1 MLTHLSIRHLTLVEH
16 LDLEFQSG
24 MSVVT
29 GETGAGK
36 SILLEA
42 LGLALGDRAD
52 SSLIAADQARAEV
65 SASIDLQKHQE
76 ASSWL
81 ATRALEDDGRCI
93 LRRVVSKD
101 GPSRAFVNGSAVTIG
116 DLKSLSE
123 LLLDIHSQHEHQSLL
138 KKPTHRRLLDAFGNH
153 TDQVKQLSE
162 VFNQQKEIKKTL
174 AQLLANSE
182 EQSARIQLLNYQ
194 AEELSSLAVTPK
206 EPEALESEQKRL
218 AQVGAS
224 REILAEVLYLCG
236 GGTYSRA
243 NTRVDTSTD
252 ISADTSAGAMAMVAK
267 ATKLLASI
275 EEQIDEKNTLGSISE
290 MLSSAQI
297 QIEEAVYDLA
307 AVNERLVD
315 DPERLHFVEARLSSI
330 YEVAR
335 KHRIEPNQLPELQIK
350 LQTELSDIE
359 HVDEKIIAL
368 QSEYEATEKTY
379 LELAR
384 KVTKCRQGAA
394 KNLEQQVTG
403 HLQNLGMRG
412 ACFTVSLTTGAPGQY
427 GLDDI
432 EFLIATNPGQ
442 SPAPLKKIVS
452 GGELSRASLAIQVV
466 TAKTS
471 DTPTLVF
478 DEVDAGIGGATAEV
492 VGGLLR
498 RLGADAQIICVT
510 HLPQVAAQGH
520 QHYVVTKSTTQEA
533 ATTLVTRLNEAQK
546 VHEIARMLGGIKQTD
561 QSLAHAKSMLAS
573 AKLIS
578 SKKVSSKNA
587 SSKEISSKNAVSKSA
602 AKTSEKKSAKTGK
615 TQTRRR

>member
-1 MLTHLSIRHLTLVEH
+1 MLTHLSIRHLTLVER

-81 ATRALEDDGRCI
+81 AARALEDDGRCI

-243 NTRVDTSTD
+243 DTSTD
-252 ISADTSAGAMAMVAK
+252 ISADTSACAMAMVAK

-368 QSEYEATEKTY
+368 QSEYEATEKAY

-533 ATTLVTRLNEAQK
+533 ATTLVTRLDEAQK

-587 SSKEISSKNAVSKSA
+587 SSKNAVSKSA

-615 TQTRRR
+615 TQTRRK

>member
-81 ATRALEDDGRCI
+81 AARALEDDGRCI

-243 NTRVDTSTD
+243 DTSTD
-252 ISADTSAGAMAMVAK
+252 ISADTSACAMAMVAK

-368 QSEYEATEKTY
+368 QSEYEATEKAY

-533 ATTLVTRLNEAQK
+533 ATTLVTRLDEAQK

-587 SSKEISSKNAVSKSA
+587 SSKNAVSKSA

-615 TQTRRR
+615 TQTRRK

>member
-1 MLTHLSIRHLTLVEH
+1 MLTHLAIRQLTLVEQ

-24 MSVVT
+24 MSVIT

-52 SSLIAADQARAEV
+52 SSLIAADQERAEV
-65 SASIDLQKHQE
+65 SANFDLQKHQD

-81 ATRALEDDGRCI
+81 VARALEDDGRCI

-101 GPSRAFVNGSAVTIG
+101 GPSRAFVNGSPVTMG

-162 VFNQQKEIKKTL
+162 VFAKQKEIKKTL
-174 AQLLANSE
+174 DQLLANSE

-236 GGTYSRA
+236 GATY
-243 NTRVDTSTD
+243 N
-252 ISADTSAGAMAMVAK
+252 SADTSACAMTMVAK
-267 ATKLLASI
+267 AAKLLASI
-275 EEQIDEKNTLGSISE
+275 EQIDEKNTLGSISE

-307 AVNERLVD
+307 AFNERLVD
-315 DPERLHFVEARLSSI
+315 DPERLHLVESRLSSI

-335 KHRIEPNQLPELQIK
+335 KHRIEPNQLPALQIK
-350 LQTELSDIE
+350 LQTELNDIE
-359 HVDEKIIAL
+359 HVDEKIVAL
-368 QSEYEATEKTY
+368 KSEYEATEKTY
-379 LELAR
+379 LELAM
-384 KVTKCRQGAA
+384 KVTKCRQKAA

-412 ACFTVSLTTGAPGQY
+412 ACFTVSLTTGSPGQY

-442 SPAPLKKIVS
+442 LPAPLHKIVS

-533 ATTLVTRLNEAQK
+533 ATTLVTRLDEAQK

-573 AKLIS
+573 AKAVLSKSAS
-578 SKKVSSKNA
+578 STDVRSKNA
-587 SSKEISSKNAVSKSA
+587 PPKSV
-602 AKTSEKKSAKTGK
+602 AKAREKKSARTRK
-615 TQTRRR
+615 TQIGRK